1 MENPSRLP
9 MNSWEEFGK
18 ERNFPTPILAVF
30 AKGKEE
36 ENEL

>member
-1 MENPSRLP
+1 MENLSRLP
-9 MNSWEEFGK
+9 MNSWEEFDK
-18 ERNFPTPILAVF
+18 ERNLPTPILAVF